1 MAADYAF
8 ILKVEKQHFE
18 TGLKALIKLTS
29 GKVYVGISQRQPID
43 VKNATSVIF
52 DGPHPAG
59 NVGIQINHIAPID
72 KGDTVWTMSALDVLF
87 IGRLFD
93 KGIADFSRIVA
104 VTGSEI
110 DDPHY
115 VRTRIGA
122 SIASITQGM
131 VKAVEYE
138 QRYISGNV
146 LTGVKTN
153 ADGYIG
159 ATHSQITVIPEGN
172 NYDEFLGWASL
183 NPHKYSTSHSNIS
196 RL

>member
-1 MAADYAF
+1 
-8 ILKVEKQHFE
+8 
-18 TGLKALIKLTS
+18 
-29 GKVYVGISQRQPID
+29 
-43 VKNATSVIF
+43 
-52 DGPHPAG
+52 
-59 NVGIQINHIAPID
+59 
-72 KGDTVWTMSALDVLF
+72 MSALDVLF

-93 KGIADFSRIVA
+93 KGIADFFRIVA

-146 LTGVKTN
+146 LTGVKTD

-183 NPHKYSTSHSNIS
+183 NPHKYSTSHSYFSWLLGKKKIHHRCQNKGRRTSHYHVGRIRPGFPDGHLPGVS
-196 RL
+196 YQSHFSIRYR